1 MKRRRHP
8 WTYNDFHAHRRP
20 YPWVARTDMELVRL
34 ARGAGALRLAIGEG
48 LAVLRRRAL
57 DLELGFSSNGAYA
70 FERLGQRPRW
80 ADDTRRVAERLADL
94 PALRDA
100 VRSGELG
107 WSMAEFLARHA
118 TAETE
123 RDLLEEARALTFRA
137 LRERLGRAA
146 AGSSADA
153 GASADTGAAG
163 ASADSGAAG
172 AGADG
177 TAAGDA
183 PVKRTERLDVDEEDE
198 TPRRSL
204 SLSVDREVAWALE
217 GTRAV
222 VAAIS
227 GTRSTD
233 HFVEA
238 LLAEGIVTLQNLC
251 PHLRVPDE
259 LDDEERALADAWR
272 AQVDA
277 WRKDAELECE
287 ARIPE
292 YTEADVDPN
301 DLGDLWRDIESLDRE
316 HMAAGDL
323 DAHLRQL
330 ARQLAERDLKLGELA
345 LDFVAQN
352 GWGRLGHASIFQYL
366 RERLRISH
374 ASFKAHMA
382 LARQTLTLPEVAA
395 ALEAGVIGF
404 EAARLVCRVAERRTV
419 QAWLER
425 ATRRTVKHLREEVE
439 CVESIARANGERQR
453 GPEPPDEETVAAYF
467 ELQSAMLDG
476 RVARA
481 IANDGACHYV
491 VRGQMSA
498 ESPGADGGQM
508 SVESPGADGG
518 QMSVDALGADGGQVS
533 VDPPGEGG
541 GQMAAESPGADG
553 GQMSADTQREDGG
566 RMSVDT
572 HGEGEGQ
579 MSAESPSPDEG
590 QMSVNPKP
598 APDEEL
604 RPGAGLVTVRLHL
617 PEDLVR
623 YWRIVEA
630 MFRRSALPGTF
641 ESFLVAAFWNAW
653 LVEDTDDPHGK
664 VAYQHIYQRDRYR
677 CTSPVCSRT
686 DVTPHH
692 LTFRSRGG
700 SEEDE
705 NLSSVCV
712 VCHLDLV
719 HGGRIIAEPPA
730 SRVRWTIGRGGGRGG
745 GRGDEEAGGLIT
757 VIGREKVT

>member
-1 MKRRRHP
+1 VKRRRHP

-20 YPWVARTDMELVRL
+20 YPWVARADMELVRL

-94 PALRDA
+94 PALRGA

-107 WSMAEFLARHA
+107 WSMAELLARHA
-118 TAETE
+118 TPETE
-123 RDLLEEARALTFRA
+123 AGLLDEARTLTFRA
-137 LRERLGRAA
+137 LRERLGRARS
-146 AGSSADA
+146 GSDADA
-153 GASADTGAAG
+153 GAGADTRAAG
-163 ASADSGAAG
+163 AGAAGAAG
-172 AGADG
+172 AGA
-177 TAAGDA
+177 GDA
-183 PVKRTERLDVDEEDE
+183 SAKRTERLDVDEEGE

-204 SLSVDREVAWALE
+204 SLTVDREVAWALE

-227 GTRSTD
+227 GTPSTD

-251 PHLRVPDE
+251 PDLRVPDE
-259 LDDEERALADAWR
+259 LHDEERALADEWR
-272 AQVDA
+272 AQVDE
-277 WRKDAELECE
+277 WRKAAELECE
-287 ARIPE
+287 PRIPE
-292 YTEADVDPN
+292 YTEADVDPD
-301 DLGDLWRDIESLDRE
+301 DLGDLWRDIDSLDLE

-323 DAHLRQL
+323 DAHLRDL

-382 LARQTLTLPEVAA
+382 LARRTLTLPEVAV

-481 IANDGACHYV
+481 IANAGACEDV
-491 VRGQMSA
+491 VRGQMSVEPQSA
-498 ESPGADGGQM
+498 DGGQMSVEPQSADGGQMSVDTQGADGGQM
-508 SVESPGADGG
+508 SVEPQSADGG
-518 QMSVDALGADGGQVS
+518 QMSV
-533 VDPPGEGG
+533 
-541 GQMAAESPGADG
+541 ESRE
-553 GQMSADTQREDGG
+553 GQMSADPQSADG
-566 RMSVDT
+566 
-572 HGEGEGQ
+572 
-579 MSAESPSPDEG
+579 G

-604 RPGAGLVTVRLHL
+604 RPGAGLVTMRLSL
-617 PEDLVR
+617 PEDLIR

-641 ESFLVAAFWNAW
+641 ESFLVAAFWNTW
-653 LVEDTDDPHGK
+653 LVEDPDDK

-700 SEEDE
+700 GEEDE

-719 HGGRIIAEPPA
+719 HGGRITAEPPA
-730 SRVRWTIGRGGGRGG
+730 SRVRWTIGRVGGRGG
-745 GRGDEEAGGLIT
+745 GDTEAGGLIT
-757 VIGREKVT
+757 VIGREKVA

>member
-1 MKRRRHP
+1 VKRRRHP
-8 WTYNDFHAHRRP
+8 WTYNDSHVHRRP
-20 YPWVARTDMELVRL
+20 REWMVRTDLELVRL
-34 ARGAGALRLAIGEG
+34 ARGAAGLRLAIGEG

-94 PALRDA
+94 PTLRDA

-107 WSMAEFLARHA
+107 WSMAELLARHA
-118 TAETE
+118 TPETE
-123 RDLLEEARALTFRA
+123 VTLLDEARTLTFRA
-137 LRERLGRAA
+137 LRERLEHAREGND
-146 AGSSADA
+146 ADA
-153 GASADTGAAG
+153 GDGADTGP
-163 ASADSGAAG
+163 D
-172 AGADG
+172 GADDAARAND
-177 TAAGDA
+177 TATGQAQ
-183 PVKRTERLDVDEEDE
+183 VKRTERLDTDEEDE
-198 TPRRSL
+198 PRRRSL
-204 SLSVDREVAWALE
+204 SLTVDREVAWALE

-227 GTRSTD
+227 GTPSTD

-251 PHLRVPDE
+251 PHLRVPGE
-259 LDDEERALADAWR
+259 LDDDERAKADEWR
-272 AQVDA
+272 AQLDA
-277 WRKDAELECE
+277 WRKELERDCE
-287 ARIPE
+287 ARVPE
-292 YTEADVDPN
+292 YTDADVDPD
-301 DLGDLWRDIESLDRE
+301 DLGDLWRDLESLDLE
-316 HMAAGDL
+316 HMAAEDL
-323 DAHLRQL
+323 DAHLRGLAQQL
-330 ARQLAERDLKLGELA
+330 AQRDLKLGELA
-345 LDFVAQN
+345 LDFMAQ
-352 GWGRLGHASIFQYL
+352 GGSCRLGYGSHYQYL

-382 LARQTLTLPEVAA
+382 LARHSITLPEVAA
-395 ALEAGVIGF
+395 SLEAGVIGF

-439 CVESIARANGERQR
+439 CVESVARANGERQR
-453 GPEPPDEETVAAYF
+453 GPEPPDEETMAAYF
-467 ELQSAMLDG
+467 ELQCAMLDG

-481 IANDGACHYV
+481 IANAGARESACEDV

-498 ESPGADGGQM
+498 EAAEGQMSVDPQGEDGGQM
-508 SVESPGADGG
+508 SVEGDGGQISVDPQGEDGG
-518 QMSVDALGADGGQVS
+518 QMSVEAAEGQIS
-533 VDPPGEGG
+533 VDPQGE
-541 GQMAAESPGADG
+541 DG
-553 GQMSADTQREDGG
+553 GQMSAED
-566 RMSVDT
+566 
-572 HGEGEGQ
+572 GEGQ
-579 MSAESPSPDEG
+579 MSVDGDGG
-590 QMSVNPKP
+590 QMSMSPKP
-598 APDEEL
+598 ARDEEL
-604 RPGAGLVTVRLHL
+604 RPGAGLVTMRFHL

-623 YWRIVEA
+623 YWRLVEA

-641 ESFLVAAFWNAW
+641 ESFLVAAFWNTW
-653 LVEDTDDPHGK
+653 LVEDPDDK

-700 SEEDE
+700 GEEDE

-719 HGGRIIAEPPA
+719 HGGRITAEPPA
-730 SRVRWTIGRGGGRGG
+730 SRVRWTIGRVGERLDRRGG
-745 GRGDEEAGGLIT
+745 GLGGGDEETGGLIT
-757 VIGREKVT
+757 VIGREKVA

>member
-1 MKRRRHP
+1 
-8 WTYNDFHAHRRP
+8 
-20 YPWVARTDMELVRL
+20 MELVRL

-57 DLELGFSSNGAYA
+57 DHELGFSSNGAYA

-107 WSMAEFLARHA
+107 WSMAELLARHA

-123 RDLLEEARALTFRA
+123 RELLEEARTLTFRA
-137 LRERLGRAA
+137 LRERLGARAESDDGDGVGA
-146 AGSSADA
+146 ESGAGNGADA
-153 GASADTGAAG
+153 GAS
-163 ASADSGAAG
+163 G
-172 AGADG
+172 AGTDG
-177 TAAGDA
+177 AAAGDA
-183 PVKRTERLDVDEEDE
+183 PSKRTERLDVDEEDE

-204 SLSVDREVAWALE
+204 SLSVEREVAWALE

-227 GTRSTD
+227 GTPSTD

-251 PHLRVPDE
+251 PDLRVPDE
-259 LDDEERALADAWR
+259 LDDEERALADEWR
-272 AQVDA
+272 AQVDE
-277 WRKDAELECE
+277 WRKAAELECE
-287 ARIPE
+287 PRIPE
-292 YTEADVDPN
+292 YTDADVDPD
-301 DLGDLWRDIESLDRE
+301 DLGDLWRDIESLDLE

-323 DAHLRQL
+323 DAHLRDL

-481 IANDGACHYV
+481 IANADALEGACEHV
-491 VRGQMSA
+491 VRGQMSV
-498 ESPGADGGQM
+498 DTQ
-508 SVESPGADGG
+508 GADGG
-518 QMSVDALGADGGQVS
+518 QMSVDGD
-533 VDPPGEGG
+533 E
-541 GQMAAESPGADG
+541 GQMSVESQDADG
-553 GQMSADTQREDGG
+553 GQMSVGPQSDDG
-566 RMSVDT
+566 
-572 HGEGEGQ
+572 
-579 MSAESPSPDEG
+579 G
-590 QMSVNPKP
+590 QMSVDPKP

-604 RPGAGLVTVRLHL
+604 RPGAGLVTMRLSL
-617 PEDLVR
+617 PEDLIR

-641 ESFLVAAFWNAW
+641 ESFLVAAFWNTW
-653 LVEDTDDPHGK
+653 LAEDPDDPHGK

-700 SEEDE
+700 GEEDE
-705 NLSSVCV
+705 NLSSICV

-719 HGGRIIAEPPA
+719 HGGRITAEPPA
-730 SRVRWTIGRGGGRGG
+730 SRVRWTIGRL
-745 GRGDEEAGGLIT
+745 GDRAHGETGGLIT
-757 VIGREKVT
+757 VIGREKGRDSG